1 MRILLDLLCCA
12 VTHLDLSVHTR
23 THTHINTHAH
33 PHSHTFSH
41 IHADLLGTTY
51 SLGDSN
57 EGELML
63 RGRGTLCKKY

>member
-12 VTHLDLSVHTR
+12 VTHLDLSVHT
-23 THTHINTHAH
+23 HTQ